1 MDHNKLCKI
10 ADFGMSRDCNGD
22 DEITEPRQPRNALPV
37 RWMAI
42 ESLLYS
48 VFTFKTD
55 VWSFGVLL
63 WEIVTLGMYV

>member
-1 MDHNKLCKI
+1 
-10 ADFGMSRDCNGD
+10 MSRDLNGD
-22 DEITEPRQPRNALPV
+22 EEMTEPRQARNALPV

-48 VFTFKTD
+48 VFTHKTD

-63 WEIVTLGMYV
+63 WEIVTLGTYLSIYYIIITF